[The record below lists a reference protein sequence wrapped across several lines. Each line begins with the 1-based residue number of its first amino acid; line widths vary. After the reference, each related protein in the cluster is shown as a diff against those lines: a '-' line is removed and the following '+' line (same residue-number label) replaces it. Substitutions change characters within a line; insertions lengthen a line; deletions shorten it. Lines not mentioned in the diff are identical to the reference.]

1 MRSIFL
7 FFIFLCGI
15 VFSSHVS
22 AQDRRVAGT
31 VSGADGKPLEG
42 VTVSLKDSEV
52 KTTTDENGAF
62 QVRVPSSGGVLVFS
76 TVGFEVTEAA
86 IPSSN
91 EVNIT
96 LAEANE
102 SLEEVVVVGYGTQ
115 SRRTITSAITKIGG
129 EALRD
134 IPISTV
140 GEGLKGKIAGARVY
154 QANSTPGADAIFRIR
169 GGSSIN
175 KSNDP
180 LVLVDGV
187 ERAFSGINPN
197 DVESIEVLKDAAST
211 AIYGSR
217 ASNGVVLITTK
228 KGSAS
233 QAPRITFDVSLA
245 HQEPETLID
254 FMNARDYINT
264 VRPAVALS
272 PNPQYNNSS
281 GYSASSANDENSIY
295 STRYLN
301 EGESV
306 PAGYGSMPDP
316 LDPSRTLIYQDND
329 YQSLMY
335 RDVLWQ
341 NYYLGIDGG
350 NEYLRYAASGG
361 YTDDAGV
368 ALGTGYS
375 RYSARARTDVK
386 ISERLNV
393 NTAIDFS
400 STGSSQFENQMNVI
414 ARGLATPATQKIYYA
429 DGRPTPGYN
438 ASSPNPVWW
447 DYTRDQ
453 ANKDRRLSLI
463 GGLDYR
469 ILDQLKANVQVS
481 NYNHVTQ
488 FDYFEKAHEFS
499 GLRTTESEFGE
510 LGRTKID
517 AYLSYDET
525 FGTQHALSGM
535 AGYSYQVTDNKT
547 FSASA
552 TGASSDKVPT
562 LTAGPN
568 KTGADSNF
576 EEQVLIGYFGRLS
589 YDYLKK
595 YLLMATF
602 RYDGSSLFAEEN
614 RWGFFP
620 GVSAGW
626 VVSDEHFL
634 ENSNVVD
641 YLKLRASYGQTGN
654 NSIGLYDALG
664 RYATDARYN
673 GNAGIVPGNV
683 GSATSSMPNR
693 DLTWET
699 STQLDAGFD
708 LNIVNN
714 RISISADYFNKIT
727 EDLLFSMELPNTA
740 GFNNVQ
746 TNIGKVRF
754 HGYDLELTSRNIET
768 SAFSWESKL
777 TWSFVKNKVLEL
789 PDNGRDRNRI
799 GGITLADGTAFGG
812 TAEGEP
818 LYRYTGYRVDHILQ
832 NAEEAANARYDESA
846 KGWDPT
852 DGQSIRGRK
861 LPGDYEWMDRNGDGR
876 INSMDQFEL
885 GVTVPHTTGGLNN
898 SFSYKNFSLNV
909 FVDWALGHSINHN
922 AYMRYFMNTFANNYT
937 LVDEVMKGW
946 KQEGD
951 DTKYARFTANDPDAG
966 NSNFSRTSDVFN
978 YKGDYL
984 CIREVTLQY
993 RMPEKVFSKLG
1004 VKDLTLTLSG
1014 NNLHYFSAVQ
1024 GKGISPEVGAST
1036 TYNASY
1042 YNYPP
1047 IRRFSFGA
1055 KITL

>member
-1 MRSIFL
+1 MRLALLILILPCWIF
-7 FFIFLCGI
+7 FPIQG
-15 VFSSHVS
+15 VNAQNRSVS
-22 AQDRRVAGT
+22 GT
-31 VSGADGKPLEG
+31 VTSSAGEPVQG
-42 VTVSLKDSEV
+42 VTVSLRGATAKA
-52 KTTTDENGAF
+52 TTDDAGSYRIDLPVAG
-62 QVRVPSSGGVLVFS
+62 QSLTFS
-76 TVGFEVTEAA
+76 AVGFETQELA
-86 IPSSN
+86 IPTSN
-91 EVNIT
+91 VLNVV
-96 LAEANE
+96 LDEAQTN
-102 SLEEVVVVGYGTQ
+102 LDEVVVVGYGTQ
-115 SRRTITSAITKIGG
+115 SRRTVTSAITKVGG
-129 EALRD
+129 EVLQD

-140 GEGLKGKIAGARVY
+140 GEGLKGKVAGARVY
-154 QANSTPGADAIFRIR
+154 SSNNTPGADAVFRIR

-228 KGSAS
+228 KGSAAS
-233 QAPRITFDVSLA
+233 SPRITFDVDLA
-245 HQEPETLID
+245 HQSPETLID
-254 FMNARDYINT
+254 FMDARDYINT

-272 PNPQYNNSS
+272 PNAQYNSAS
-281 GYSASSANDENSIY
+281 GYSASSGNDENSLY
-295 STRYLN
+295 STRYLRD
-301 EGESV
+301 GESV

-335 RDVLWQ
+335 RNVLWQ
-341 NYYLGIDGG
+341 NYYLGVDGG
-350 NEYLRYAASGG
+350 NEFIRYAASGG
-361 YTDDAGV
+361 FTDDGGV

-375 RYSARARTDVK
+375 RYSGRAKADVK
-386 ISERLNV
+386 ISERLSL
-393 NTAIDFS
+393 NTAFDFS
-400 STGSSQFENQMNVI
+400 STRSSEFENQMNVI
-414 ARGLATPATQKIYYA
+414 ARGLATPATQKVYYA

-447 DYTRDQ
+447 DYTRDI
-453 ANKDRRLSLI
+453 ANKDKRLSLI

-469 ILDQLKANVQVS
+469 ILDQLKANVQIS

-488 FDYFEKAHEFS
+488 YDYFEKAHEFS
-499 GLRTTESEFGE
+499 GLRTTKASFGE
-510 LGRTKID
+510 LDRTKLD
-517 AYLSYDET
+517 AYLSYDQS
-525 FGTQHALSGM
+525 FGSAHSVSGM
-535 AGYSYQVTDNKT
+535 AGYSYQVTDNKA

-568 KTGADSNF
+568 KTGADSKF
-576 EEQVLIGYFGRLS
+576 EKEVLIGYFGRLS
-589 YDYLKK
+589 YDYQKK

-620 GVSAGW
+620 GISGGW
-626 VVSDEHFL
+626 VVSE
-634 ENSNVVD
+634 ENFMRNSAVVN
-641 YLKLRASYGQTGN
+641 YLKVRASYGQTGN

-673 GNAGIVPGNV
+673 SNAGIVP
-683 GSATSSMPNR
+683 ATMPNR

-708 LNIVNN
+708 FSIVNN
-714 RISISADYFNKIT
+714 RISVSADYFNKIT
-727 EDLLFSMELPNTA
+727 EDLLFSMELPNTT
-740 GFNNVQ
+740 GFSNVQ
-746 TNIGKVRF
+746 TNIGKVKF
-754 HGYDLELTSRNIET
+754 HGYDLELSSRNIT
-768 SAFSWESKL
+768 GGDFSWDSKL

-818 LYRYTGYRVDHILQ
+818 LYRYYGYTVDHILQ
-832 NAEEAANARYDESA
+832 NAEQAANARYDESA
-846 KGWDPT
+846 RGWDPA

-861 LPGDYEWMDRNGDGR
+861 VAGDYEWMDRDGDGR
-876 INSMDQFEL
+876 VTSRDQFEL

-898 SFSYKNFSLNV
+898 AFSYKNFSLNI

-937 LVDEVMKGW
+937 LVDEVKKAWTG
-946 KQEGD
+946 EGD
-951 DTKYARFTANDPDAG
+951 DTKYARFTANDPDVG

-993 RMPEKVFSKLG
+993 RVPEKFIGRLG
-1004 VKDLTLTLSG
+1004 LKDLALTVSG

-1024 GKGISPEVGAST
+1024 GMGISPEVGAST

>member
-1 MRSIFL
+1 MRLTLFILFSIPCWI
-7 FFIFLCGI
+7 FFP
-15 VFSSHVS
+15 SHRAV
-22 AQDRRVAGT
+22 AQNRT
-31 VSGADGKPLEG
+31 VSGTVAASDGTPLPG
-42 VTVSLKDSEV
+42 VTVSLKGTNLQTNTNEAGIYRMEV
-52 KTTTDENGAF
+52 AVGD
-62 QVRVPSSGGVLVFS
+62 PVLIFS
-76 TVGFEVTEAA
+76 AVGFEATELSVPATNVLDVTLVE
-86 IPSSN
+86 SHSN
-91 EVNIT
+91 
-96 LAEANE
+96 
-102 SLEEVVVVGYGTQ
+102 LEEVVVVGYGTQ
-115 SRRTITSAITKIGG
+115 SRRTLTSAITKIGG
-129 EALRD
+129 EALQD

-140 GEGLKGKIAGARVY
+140 GEGLRGKVAGARVY
-154 QANSTPGADAIFRIR
+154 QSNNTPGADAVFRIR

-228 KGSAS
+228 KGSAAS
-233 QAPRITFDVSLA
+233 SPRITFDVDLA
-245 HQEPETLID
+245 HQSPETLID

-264 VRPAVALS
+264 VRPAVAVS
-272 PNPQYNNSS
+272 PNAQYNSAS
-281 GYSASSANDENSIY
+281 GYSASSGNDENSLY
-295 STRYLN
+295 STRYLRD
-301 EGESV
+301 GESV

-316 LDPSRTLIYQDND
+316 LDPTKTLIYQDND
-329 YQSLMY
+329 YQALMY
-335 RDVLWQ
+335 RNVLWQ
-341 NYYLGIDGG
+341 NYYLGVDGG
-350 NEYLRYAASGG
+350 NEFIQYAASGG
-361 YTDDAGV
+361 YTDDGGV

-375 RYSARARTDVK
+375 RYNGRAKADVK
-386 ISERLNV
+386 ISERLSL
-393 NTAIDFS
+393 NTAFDFS
-400 STGSSQFENQMNVI
+400 STRSSEFENQMNVI
-414 ARGLATPATQKIYYA
+414 ARGLSTPATQKVYYA

-438 ASSPNPVWW
+438 ATSPNPVWW
-447 DYTRDQ
+447 DYTRDI
-453 ANKDRRLSLI
+453 ANKDKRLSLI

-469 ILDQLKANVQVS
+469 ILDQLKANVQIS

-488 FDYFEKAHEFS
+488 YDYFEKAHEFS
-499 GLRTTESEFGE
+499 GLRTTKASFGE
-510 LGRTKID
+510 LDRTKLD
-517 AYLSYDET
+517 AYLSYDQS
-525 FGTQHALSGM
+525 FGNAHSVSGM
-535 AGYSYQVTDNKT
+535 AGYSYQVTNNKT

-576 EEQVLIGYFGRLS
+576 EDQVLIGYFGRLS

-602 RYDGSSLFAEEN
+602 RYDGSSLFAEGN
-614 RWGFFP
+614 QWGFFP

-626 VVSDEHFL
+626 IMSDENFL
-634 ENSNVVD
+634 RNSSVVD

-654 NSIGLYDALG
+654 NAIGLYDALG
-664 RYATDARYN
+664 RYVTDARYN
-673 GNAGIVPGNV
+673 GNAGIMP
-683 GSATSSMPNR
+683 STMPNR

-727 EDLLFSMELPNTA
+727 EDLLFSMELPNTT
-740 GFNNVQ
+740 GFSSVQ
-746 TNIGKVRF
+746 TNIGKVKF
-754 HGYDLELTSRNIET
+754 YGYDLELSSRNIT
-768 SAFSWESKL
+768 QGDFSWDSKL

-818 LYRYTGYRVDHILQ
+818 LYRYYGYMVDHILQ
-832 NAEEAANARYDESA
+832 NAEQAANARYDESA
-846 KGWDPT
+846 RGWDPA
-852 DGQSIRGRK
+852 DGQSVRGRK
-861 LPGDYEWMDRNGDGR
+861 LAGDYEWMDRDGDGR
-876 INSMDQFEL
+876 ITSRDQFEL

-898 SFSYKNFSLNV
+898 AFSYKNFSLNI

-937 LVDEVMKGW
+937 LVDEVKKTWTG
-946 KQEGD
+946 EGD
-951 DTKYARFTANDPDAG
+951 DTKYARFTANDPDVG
-966 NSNFSRTSDVFN
+966 NSNFSRTSNVFN

-993 RMPEKVFSKLG
+993 RVPEKVIGRLG
-1004 VKDLTLTLSG
+1004 LKDLALTVSG

-1024 GKGISPEVGAST
+1024 GMGISPEVGAST
-1036 TYNASY
+1036 TYSNATGNEY

>member
-1 MRSIFL
+1 MMRVYLL
-7 FFIFLCGI
+7 FIVFLCCT
-15 VFSSHVS
+15 VFSMQYAT
-22 AQDRRVAGT
+22 AQDRRVTGT
-31 VSGADGKPLEG
+31 VSGPDGNPLEG
-42 VTVSLKDSEV
+42 VTVSLKDSNA

-62 QVRVPSSGGVLVFS
+62 SIDVPSAGQVLVFS
-76 TVGFEVTEAA
+76 AIGFETTEAP
-86 IPSSN
+86 IPTSN
-91 EVNIT
+91 DVSIT
-96 LAEANE
+96 LAGAHE
-102 SLEEVVVVGYGTQ
+102 SLDEVVVVGYGTQ
-115 SRRTITSAITKIGG
+115 SRRTITSAITKISG

-140 GEGLKGKIAGARVY
+140 GEGLKGKVAGARVY
-154 QANSTPGADAIFRIR
+154 QSNNTPGADAVFRIR

-228 KGSAS
+228 QGSAS
-233 QAPRITFDVSLA
+233 QAPRITFDASLA
-245 HQEPETLID
+245 YQQPETLID

-272 PNPQYNNSS
+272 PNPQYNSAS
-281 GYSASSANDENSIY
+281 GYSASSGNDESSLY
-295 STRYLN
+295 STRYLG
-301 EGESV
+301 EGEAV
-306 PAGYGSMPDP
+306 PAGYSSMPDP
-316 LDPSRTLIYQDND
+316 VDPSRTLIYQDND

-368 ALGTGYS
+368 ALGTGYK
-375 RYSARARTDVK
+375 RYSARAKADVK
-386 ISERLNV
+386 ISDRLNL
-393 NTAIDFS
+393 NTAFDFS
-400 STGSSQFENQMNVI
+400 STLSNQFENQMNVI

-438 ASSPNPVWW
+438 ATSPNPVWW
-447 DYTRDQ
+447 DYTRDV
-453 ANKDRRLSLI
+453 ANKDRRLALI
-463 GGLDYR
+463 GGLNYR
-469 ILDQLKANVQVS
+469 ILDQLKANVQLS
-481 NYNHVTQ
+481 NYSHVTQ
-488 FDYFEKAHEFS
+488 YDYFERAHEFS
-499 GLRTTESEFGE
+499 GLRTTEARFGE
-510 LGRTKID
+510 LGRTKLD
-517 AYLSYDET
+517 AYLSYDEI
-525 FGTQHALSGM
+525 FGTKHTLSGM
-535 AGYSYQVTDNKT
+535 AGYSYQVTDDKG

-576 EEQVLIGYFGRLS
+576 DKEVLIGYFGRLS

-602 RYDGSSLFAEEN
+602 RVDGSSLFAEEN

-620 GVSAGW
+620 GISGGW
-626 VVSDEHFL
+626 IISDENFL
-634 ENSNVVD
+634 RESEVVD

-673 GNAGIVPGNV
+673 GNAGIVP
-683 GSATSSMPNR
+683 TTMPNR

-708 LNIVNN
+708 LNIINN

-727 EDLLFSMELPNTA
+727 EDLLFSMELPNTS

-746 TNIGKVRF
+746 TNVGKVRF
-754 HGYDLELTSRNIET
+754 HGYDLELSSRNIQT
-768 SAFSWESKL
+768 DAFSWDSKL

-799 GGITLADGTAFGG
+799 GGITLPDGTAYGG

-818 LYRYTGYRVDHILQ
+818 LYRYYGYRVDHILQ
-832 NAEEAANARYDESA
+832 NAEQAANARYDESA
-846 KGWDPT
+846 RGWDPA
-852 DGQSIRGRK
+852 DGQNIRGRK

-876 INSMDQFEL
+876 INNMDQFEL

-937 LVDEVMKGW
+937 LVDEVKEAW
-946 KQEGD
+946 THEGD

-966 NSNFSRTSDVFN
+966 NSNFSRTSNVFN

-993 RMPEKVFSKLG
+993 RLPESVFGRLG
-1004 VKDLTLTLSG
+1004 IKDMALTLSG

-1036 TYNASY
+1036 TYSNSASNRY

-1047 IRRFSFGA
+1047 IRRFSIGA